1 MEGRKSM
8 ELLRFEGV
16 GFTYPEAEQKAL
28 DELTFSM
35 GEGEFLV
42 VCGASGCGKTTLL
55 RMAKPQ
61 MQPAGKFAGN
71 IYYKNKPLQEFDE
84 QISAFRIGYVQQNPD
99 NQIVTDTVWHEL
111 AFGLEN
117 AALPVQTIR
126 RRVSEMASFF
136 GMETL
141 FHRKTGELSG
151 GQKQMLN
158 LASVMVMNPE
168 LLILD
173 EPTSMLDPLAASNL
187 LQMVHKIN
195 RELGVAVL
203 LCEHRLEEVF
213 LMADRVLLMEN
224 GKKKA
229 LKTPQKLAEMLSF
242 SEGDENFE
250 ANTARKGKA
259 VSDKEEHTFRIY
271 EGLPAAVR
279 IFSDLKKRG
288 IYDGSKSLPLTIRDG
303 RLALVELCA
312 EFINVKRGSVA
323 EFDRQLRK
331 FDIKY
336 DTQLRKPDMK
346 DGGQTEQFGMKD
358 GMQLRQPDTEYN
370 SQPKWMGLTADGGT
384 RKKDKKDTK
393 IVLRAKEVWFRYERS
408 GVDILRSLDLSLY
421 KGEMFA
427 LLGGN
432 GAGKSTLLKI
442 LTGIIKERRGRV
454 IREKGERIAMLPQSP
469 HVLFQYDTV
478 WEEFLESA
486 GQDVERAK
494 EMAEFLELSD
504 KISMH
509 PYDLSGGEMQRAALG
524 KLMLLDAK
532 ILLLDEPTKGLD
544 AYLKKKL
551 AGLLKKLTQDGIAIL
566 LVTHDLE
573 FAAAYADR
581 CGLLFDGQVISEGEP
596 HAFFAGNR
604 FYTTAANQ
612 VAGNEI
618 PEAITCEEVVRAVL
632 SHMEI

>member
-141 FHRKTGELSG
+141 FHRKTCELSG

-168 LLILD
+168 LLLLD

-242 SEGDENFE
+242 SMEEENDEHI
-250 ANTARKGKA
+250 
-259 VSDKEEHTFRIY
+259 SRIY

-279 IFSDLKKRG
+279 IFKELKKRG
-288 IYDGSKSLPLTIRDG
+288 IYDSGKPLPLTIRDG
-303 RLALVELCA
+303 RLALA
-312 EFINVKRGSVA
+312 EVLTGRCN
-323 EFDRQLRK
+323 RQS
-331 FDIKY
+331 
-336 DTQLRKPDMK
+336 DMK
-346 DGGQTEQFGMKD
+346 
-358 GMQLRQPDTEYN
+358 Y
-370 SQPKWMGLTADGGT
+370 SGT
-384 RKKDKKDTK
+384 RKADKKDSH

-469 HVLFQYDTV
+469 QVLFQYDTV
-478 WEEFLESA
+478 WEELLESA

-524 KLMLLDAK
+524 KLLLLDAK

-551 AGLLKKLTQDGIAIL
+551 AGLLKKLTQGGIAIL

-604 FYTTAANQ
+604 FYTTVANQ
-612 VAGNEI
+612 IAGNEI

>member
-35 GEGEFLV
+35 EEGEFLV

-141 FHRKTGELSG
+141 FHRKTCELSG

-168 LLILD
+168 LLLLD

-213 LMADRVLLMEN
+213 LMADHVLLMEN

-250 ANTARKGKA
+250 VNTARKGKS
-259 VSDKEEHTFRIY
+259 VSAKEEHTFRIY

-312 EFINVKRGSVA
+312 EFRNVKRGSVA

-336 DTQLRKPDMK
+336 DTRLRK
-346 DGGQTEQFGMKD
+346 
-358 GMQLRQPDTEYN
+358 PDTEYN
-370 SQPKWMGLTADGGT
+370 SQPKWIGLTADGGT
-384 RKKDKKDTK
+384 RKKEKKDTK

-408 GVDILRSLDLSLY
+408 GVDILRGLDLSLY

-469 HVLFQYDTV
+469 QVLFQYDTV
-478 WEEFLESA
+478 WEELLESA

-504 KISMH
+504 RISMH

-524 KLMLLDAK
+524 KLLLLDAK

-612 VAGNEI
+612 IAGNEI

>member
-28 DELTFSM
+28 DGLTFSM

-61 MQPAGKFAGN
+61 MQPAGKFDGN
-71 IYYKNKPLQEFDE
+71 IYYKNKPLQELNE
-84 QISAFRIGYVQQNPD
+84 QESAFCIGYVQQNPD

-141 FHRKTGELSG
+141 FRRKTGELSG

-158 LASVMVMNPE
+158 LASVMAMNPE

-213 LMADRVLLMEN
+213 LMADRILLMEN

-229 LKTPQKLAEMLSF
+229 LETPQKLAEMLSC
-242 SEGDENFE
+242 SEGNENFE
-250 ANTARKGKA
+250 ANSARKEKSVSGKDEYT
-259 VSDKEEHTFRIY
+259 SRIY

-279 IFSDLKKRG
+279 IFSKLKKKG
-288 IYDGSKSLPLTIRDG
+288 IYDDNKPLPLTIRDG
-303 RLALVELCA
+303 RLALAEVCA
-312 EFINVKRGSVA
+312 ASGDVKRESVA
-323 EFDRQLRK
+323 ESDRQLRK

-346 DGGQTEQFGMKD
+346 DGGQTEQFGLK
-358 GMQLRQPDTEYN
+358 
-370 SQPKWMGLTADGGT
+370 DGGT
-384 RKKDKKDTK
+384 RKKDTQ

-408 GVDILRSLDLSLY
+408 GADILRSLELSLY
-421 KGEMFA
+421 EGEMFA

-454 IREKGERIAMLPQSP
+454 IREKGKRIAMLPQSP
-469 HVLFQYDTV
+469 QVLFQYDTI
-478 WEEFLESA
+478 WEELLESA

-494 EMAEFLELSD
+494 EMAEFLELSE

-524 KLMLLDAK
+524 KLLLLDAK

-551 AGLLKKLTQDGIAIL
+551 AGLLKKLTGNGISIL

-612 VAGNEI
+612 IAGDEI
-618 PEAITCEEVVRAVL
+618 PEVITCEEVVQAVL

>member
-84 QISAFRIGYVQQNPD
+84 QVSAFRIGYVQQNPD

-259 VSDKEEHTFRIY
+259 VSYKEEHTFRIY

-303 RLALVELCA
+303 RLALAELCA
-312 EFINVKRGSVA
+312 EFRKVKRGSVA
-323 EFDRQLRK
+323 EYDRQLRK

-336 DTQLRKPDMK
+336 DTRLRKPDM
-346 DGGQTEQFGMKD
+346 
-358 GMQLRQPDTEYN
+358 
-370 SQPKWMGLTADGGT
+370 
-384 RKKDKKDTK
+384 K

-469 HVLFQYDTV
+469 HVLFRYDTV
-478 WEEFLESA
+478 WEELLESA

-524 KLMLLDAK
+524 KLLLLDAK

-551 AGLLKKLTQDGIAIL
+551 ADLLQKLTRGGIAIL

-612 VAGNEI
+612 IAGNEI

>member
-35 GEGEFLV
+35 EEGEFLV

-141 FHRKTGELSG
+141 FHRKTCELSG

-158 LASVMVMNPE
+158 LASVMGMNPE
-168 LLILD
+168 LLLLD

-213 LMADRVLLMEN
+213 LMADHVLLMEN

-250 ANTARKGKA
+250 VNTARKGKS
-259 VSDKEEHTFRIY
+259 VSAKEEHTFRIY

-312 EFINVKRGSVA
+312 EFRNVKRGSVA

-336 DTQLRKPDMK
+336 DTRLRK
-346 DGGQTEQFGMKD
+346 
-358 GMQLRQPDTEYN
+358 PDTEYN
-370 SQPKWMGLTADGGT
+370 SQPKWIGLTADGGT
-384 RKKDKKDTK
+384 RKKEKKDTK

-408 GVDILRSLDLSLY
+408 GVDILRGLDLSLY

-469 HVLFQYDTV
+469 QVLFQYDTV
-478 WEEFLESA
+478 WEELLESA

-504 KISMH
+504 RISMH

-524 KLMLLDAK
+524 KLLLLDAK

-612 VAGNEI
+612 IAGNEI